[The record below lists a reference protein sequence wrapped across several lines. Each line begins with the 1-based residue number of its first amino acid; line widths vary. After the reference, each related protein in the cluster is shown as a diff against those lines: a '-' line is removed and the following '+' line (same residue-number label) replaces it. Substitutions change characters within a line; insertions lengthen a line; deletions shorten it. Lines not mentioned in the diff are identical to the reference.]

1 MGGAIGQ
8 TLSLLAVGAMWGCT
22 NPLLKI
28 GSVGLEKASSPGDGP
43 IQKFIKELVFMFT
56 NWKYL
61 VPFLMNMSGSLL
73 FYFLLSSVDISL
85 VVPICNGLTFV
96 FTTITSILLGQKI
109 EGPGV
114 VIGLLF
120 SLAGITACVYS
131 KEFS

>member
-1 MGGAIGQ
+1 
-8 TLSLLAVGAMWGCT
+8 
-22 NPLLKI
+22 
-28 GSVGLEKASSPGDGP
+28 
-43 IQKFIKELVFMFT
+43 MFT